1 MVVFLFLIYINEE
14 REILTEEYRIT
25 WKKQSKTVIILVIFK
40 YTVVC
45 QTLIYSLKNQGN

>member
-14 REILTEEYRIT
+14 REILNDEYRIT
-25 WKKQSKTVIILVIFK
+25 WKKQFKSVIILVIFK

-45 QTLIYSLKNQGN
+45 PTLIYSLKKQGN